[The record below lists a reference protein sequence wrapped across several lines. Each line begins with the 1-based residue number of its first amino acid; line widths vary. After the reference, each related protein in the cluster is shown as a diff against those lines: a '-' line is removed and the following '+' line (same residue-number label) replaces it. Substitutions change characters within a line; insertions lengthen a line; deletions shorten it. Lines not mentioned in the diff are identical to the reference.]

1 MEKKTFSQRV
11 RLSQGLGKKSQSRRY
26 VFTLFLGCVVTLGMA
41 VIAHRTSWLNRVRG
55 SLLEANAPVMQSLNQ
70 AGHAIAD
77 AVADFQAALQISR
90 TRQDLVQYKESSA
103 YWYNESL
110 RLLAENV
117 ALRRDAQFVGDQPCV
132 QATATLITYPHLPFT
147 HHFAISAGANA
158 HIERN
163 APVVSA
169 EGVVGRVIQVN
180 PRSAHVL
187 ALTDV
192 ASRVPVYIAATDE
205 HAILAGNHAQD
216 AYLVLRQKD
225 AVLPPDARIMTSGK
239 CGIFPAGLLVGWS
252 RGTSDRVRLAN
263 ANPHALRHVFVLKSP
278 QCAP

>member
-11 RLSQGLGKKSQSRRY
+11 RLSQSLGKKSQSRRY
-26 VFTLFLGCVVTLGMA
+26 VFTLLLGFVMTFGMA
-41 VIAHRTSWLNRVRG
+41 VIAHRTPCLDRIRG
-55 SLLEANAPVMQSLNQ
+55 SLLESHAPVMQSLNKAAQ
-70 AGHAIAD
+70 AIAD
-77 AVADFQAALQISR
+77 ITADVQAALQISR
-90 TRQDLVQYKESSA
+90 TRQNVIQYKESSA

-117 ALRRDAQFVGDQPCV
+117 ALRRDAQFVGSQPCV

-147 HHFAISAGANA
+147 HHFAIGAGANA

-169 EGVVGRVIQVN
+169 EGVIGRVIQVN

-187 ALTDV
+187 ALTDA

-225 AVLPPDARIMTSGK
+225 TDLPADARIVTSGK
-239 CGIFPAGLLVGWS
+239 CGIFPAGLLVGWT
-252 RGTSDRVRLAN
+252 RGASDAVRLAN
-263 ANPHALRHVFVLKSP
+263 ENPHALRHVFILKSP
-278 QCAP
+278 TCAP